1 MPGFHT
7 CVGVGGER
15 QDAAWYAEKGITYL
29 TGTRVTSADLASKT
43 LTTAAGD
50 TVTYE
55 KLVVATGARPTTL
68 SDIGVPGGDLGGVLY
83 LRNEA
88 DAAELV
94 EAMAGIKA
102 TDGKVRPEPFW
113 MSHLSLVLPA
123 VHVLPASAPSRPL
136 TERSGLSPT
145 AARLLDVPPAAC
157 TACCVYCLLPAPKSE
172 VFA

>member
-88 DAAELV
+88 DAAELI

-102 TDGKVRPEPFW
+102 TGGKVRPG
-113 MSHLSLVLPA
+113 SCGHLYRLP
-123 VHVLPASAPSRPL
+123 H
-136 TERSGLSPT
+136 
-145 AARLLDVPPAAC
+145 VPPAAC
-157 TACCVYCLLPAPKSE
+157 TA
-172 VFA
+172 